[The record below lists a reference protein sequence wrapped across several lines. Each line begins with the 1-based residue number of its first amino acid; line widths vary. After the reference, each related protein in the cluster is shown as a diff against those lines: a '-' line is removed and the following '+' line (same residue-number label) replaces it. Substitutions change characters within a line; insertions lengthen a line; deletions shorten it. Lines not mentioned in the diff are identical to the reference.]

1 MTEPALV
8 GHLGIAAMVT
18 AAVAAVCLV
27 AAAVSAVL
35 DKYAPPTDKELQR

>member
-18 AAVAAVCLV
+18 AVFAAVCLV
-27 AAAVSAVL
+27 AAVASAVL
-35 DKYAPPTDKELQR
+35 DKYAPPADKEVQR